1 MNLNKILQ
9 NHKYQWLQ
17 WLQSDSFFSNSLAV
31 VVGILTGILVSF
43 YDNIIHIFSSFIF
56 NSAFSANYYIIFIP
70 AIGGL
75 LVGLISFTLNEN
87 RYGIENI
94 IESSTL
100 RGGILKPKSVVL
112 EVFSSIISIGTGGSV
127 GKEAPV
133 ALIGA
138 GVGST
143 LAQFLKLKSRR
154 LKVLF
159 GCGTSAGIAAA
170 FNAPLGGVVFSVEVI
185 FGELESNTFIP
196 LVISAV
202 FSTIIANGILGANPI
217 QLSNYTLINPIQ
229 ESVLY
234 LLLGF
239 LCALI
244 SVLFMRS
251 FYATKDFFSS
261 INIHPIL
268 KPGIGGLCVGSIG
281 FFYPQILGVGYE
293 SINAALANEIS
304 FKLLLILMFLKMIAF
319 SLTLGSGG
327 AGGSL
332 VPSLFIGSMVGGA
345 YGHVVNYLYPDM
357 TSMPGA
363 YALVGMAALFAG
375 ISRAPLTAILIIFEL
390 THDYNLVMPV
400 MLAAVASNLTST
412 AINSESIFTEYLRR
426 RGFTIRRG
434 KEVDI
439 MSSLTVSNAMK
450 KNVHTISLN
459 KKVSSLISLMH
470 SSRHAG
476 FPVMEADGKLWGIV
490 TLKDL
495 RDKVQLGELEK
506 SISEIATPN
515 PIVAYPDQPLDEVL
529 QILAKKDIGRMP
541 VVSCDDKTKLI
552 GIITRSDI
560 VDLYDKTIVE
570 RMKYDVQQEQK
581 N

>member
-75 LVGLISFTLNEN
+75 LVGLISFTLNKN